1 MGPLRKIVNRGLLIT
16 LVAIAVVEVLAA
28 GVFAIPTLIA
38 LFAVVALAAF
48 IGGTRAGLVST
59 ALVSLYAVYYYSIPG
74 QLLRYTDGNFVRLL
88 LTPVTSV
95 TVVLIVGSLRHAVQ
109 ISREQLRR
117 QLRFSEAI
125 DDSLAEGVYA
135 LDHGGRVTF
144 LNPAAERILGW
155 TQAELLGKVIH
166 DVIHFQHADGTRYPR
181 EECTG
186 LEVLRSGIIYCNDDD
201 VFTRKDGT
209 ILPVAYSSSPIEVD
223 GQIEGVVVAFRDM
236 TERKRI
242 ERDLRTSEAKLRLIT
257 SQMPAHAWTT
267 DTDLRV
273 TSVLG
278 SGLAHLGID
287 SSRYSGK
294 TVYDLVKA
302 EAQGQDQIHPVV
314 KAHLLA
320 LQGEAARY
328 DRRLADRILEARVE
342 PLRDAQNRI
351 VGTLGLA
358 LDVTERRRAEE
369 ALRASEE
376 RFRSLVQNASDIIT
390 VIQPNGTVLYQSP
403 AIEHVLGYKPD
414 DLVGKDFFQVVPIHP
429 DDLDRT
435 RDLLAELLRDP
446 GGRVAGELRLRHAN
460 GSWRDI
466 AASAKNLLDDAA
478 VGGIV
483 TNYHDVSAR
492 KRDERRLQAQYEV
505 SRTLATG
512 VSLEEA
518 APQILHAI
526 GECLEWDYGGLWLVD
541 ARANVL
547 RCVEDWHPVDAAFP
561 KVAAINRNATFAKGI
576 GLPGRAW
583 ESGGAVWIVDAVKES
598 NFPRLITAGSEGLH
612 GGFGL
617 PLLIG
622 PDVIGVLEFFS
633 REIREPEPD
642 LLDLT
647 GSLGRQIGL
656 FITRQRALEALR
668 ESEGRKAAVLE
679 SALDAIITIDQA
691 GTIVE
696 FNPAAETTFGYP
708 SAMAI
713 GREMADLIVPP
724 ALRDR
729 HRQGLARYLATGA
742 GPMLGRRIEMS
753 AVRADESEFPV
764 ELFIARM
771 PTAGPPLFTGYLR
784 DITERRLAEETIRMR
799 AGQQAALADLG
810 RRALAIPDLSAVM
823 DQAAHIVAATLR
835 VDYCTILELSPGTG
849 ALLRAGAGWKDG
861 YIGNATVDAGDGSL
875 AGYALLAGGTVV
887 IEDLGKE
894 TRFRIPPLLRDHGVV
909 SSVAVIIHDQD
920 RPFGVLGAHATISRA
935 FNADDVHF
943 LEAISNVISRA
954 LQRRNL
960 ERQLLLERDEAE
972 RLAELDRLRKEFIS
986 TVSHDLRTPLT
997 AIRAGLGMVE
1007 TSALDRLRPDEQRL
1021 VSNVRRNADRLRLL
1035 IDDLVTLNQLEAG
1048 ALRLDREPLDL
1059 RTVVADAMSAV
1070 HAQIDEKQQQ
1080 LEVDLPE
1087 PLPAEGDVRRLG
1099 QVVVNVLANAHQHTP
1114 SGTHIRVT
1122 GRPVDGQVQLSV
1134 CDTGPGIPPAE
1145 LEPIFQRFHRYDHVQ
1160 GGSGLGLAIARSM
1173 LELHGGRIWVES
1185 EPGAGATFHIALP
1198 RRKYGEQI

>member
-1 MGPLRKIVNRGLLIT
+1 MVIRGLLIT
-16 LVAIAVVEVLAA
+16 LAAIAVVEVLAA
-28 GVFAIPTLIA
+28 GVLAIPALIA

-48 IGGTRAGLVST
+48 IGGTRAGLVSA
-59 ALVSLYAVYYYSIPG
+59 ALVSLYAVYYFSIPG
-74 QLLRYTDGNFVRLL
+74 QLLHYTDGNFVRLL

-135 LDHGGRVTF
+135 LDRSGRVTF
-144 LNPAAERILGW
+144 LNPAAEQMLGW

-166 DVIHFQHADGTRYPR
+166 DVIHFQHADGTPYPR
-181 EECTG
+181 EECSG
-186 LEVLRSGIIYCNDDD
+186 LEVLRSGIIYRNDDD

-209 ILPVAYSSSPIEVD
+209 IFSVAYSSSPIEVD

-236 TERKRI
+236 TEHKRI
-242 ERDLRTSEAKLRLIT
+242 EQELRTSEAKLRLIT

-273 TSVLG
+273 TSVMGSMLAQLG
-278 SGLAHLGID
+278 VD
-287 SSRYSGK
+287 PSRYSGK
-294 TVYDLVKA
+294 TLHELARVADERQVN
-302 EAQGQDQIHPVV
+302 PTVS
-314 KAHLLA
+314 AHLLA
-320 LQGEAARY
+320 LEGEPANY
-328 DRRLADRILEARVE
+328 DVQLADRIFEARVE
-342 PLRDAQNRI
+342 PLRDAENRI

-358 LDVTERRRAEE
+358 LDVTERRQAEE
-369 ALRASEE
+369 ALRVSEE

-390 VIQPNGTVLYQSP
+390 VIQPNGTILYQSP

-414 DLVGKDFFQVVPIHP
+414 DLVGQDFFQVIAIHP

-435 RDLLAELLRDP
+435 KDLLAELLRDP
-446 GGRVAGELRLRHAN
+446 GGSVAAELRLRHTN

-466 AASAKNLLDDAA
+466 AANAKNLLGDPA

-483 TNYHDVSAR
+483 TNYHDVTER
-492 KRDERRLQAQYEV
+492 KRDERRFEAQYEV
-505 SRTLATG
+505 GRTLA
-512 VSLEEA
+512 EA
-518 APQILHAI
+518 ASLDEAVPRILHAI
-526 GECLEWDYGGLWLVD
+526 GDCLQWDYGALWLVD
-541 ARANVL
+541 ARDNVL
-547 RCVEDWHPVDAAFP
+547 RCVDDWHAASCVFP
-561 KVAAINRNATFAKGI
+561 ELAAINRRVTFNKGL
-576 GLPGRAW
+576 GLPGHAW
-583 ESGGAVWIVDAVKES
+583 ESGGPVWIVDAGNEP
-598 NFPRLITAGSEGLH
+598 NFPRLITAASEGLH

-617 PLLIG
+617 PILIG

-633 REIREPEPD
+633 REIREPERD
-642 LLDLT
+642 LLDMT
-647 GSLGRQIGL
+647 EALGRQIGL
-656 FITRQRALEALR
+656 FVTRQRAREAMQ
-668 ESEGRKAAVLE
+668 ESEARKGAVLE
-679 SALDAIITIDQA
+679 SALDAIITIDHT

-708 SAMAI
+708 RAAAI
-713 GREMADLIVPP
+713 GREMAELIIPP

-729 HRQGLARYLATGA
+729 HRQGLALYLATGE
-742 GPMLGRRIEMS
+742 GPLLGRRIEMR

-784 DITERRLAEETIRMR
+784 DITERKRAEETIRMR
-799 AGQQAALADLG
+799 ARQQTALADLG
-810 RRALAIPDLSAVM
+810 RRALAIPDLSTVM
-823 DQAAHIVAATLR
+823 DQAAHIVVETLQ
-835 VDYCTILELSPGTG
+835 VDYCRILELLPDAGTL
-849 ALLRAGAGWKDG
+849 LLRAGAGWKDG
-861 YIGNATVDAGDGSL
+861 YVGLATVDAGEGSL
-875 AGYALLAGGTVV
+875 AGYALLSGDPVV
-887 IEDLGKE
+887 VEDLGRE
-894 TRFRIPPLLRDHGVV
+894 TRFRIPPLLRDQGVV

-920 RPFGVLGAHATISRA
+920 RPYGVLGADSRIRRA

-943 LEAISNVISRA
+943 LAAVANVISRA
-954 LQRRNL
+954 LQRRAL

-972 RLAELDRLRKEFIS
+972 RLAELDRLRTEFIS
-986 TVSHDLRTPLT
+986 TISHDLRTPLT
-997 AIRAGLGMVE
+997 SIRAGLGMLE
-1007 TSALDRLRPDEQRL
+1007 TSVLSRLRPEEQRL
-1021 VSNVRRNADRLRLL
+1021 VSNVRRNVDRLRLL

-1070 HAQIDEKQQQ
+1070 HTLIGEKQQQ

-1087 PLPAEGDVRRLG
+1087 PLPAEGDARRLG

-1114 SGTHIRVT
+1114 PGTRIRVT
-1122 GRPVDGQVQLSV
+1122 GQRVDGQVQLSV
-1134 CDTGPGIPPAE
+1134 RDTGPGIPPAE
-1145 LEPIFQRFHRYDHVQ
+1145 LEAIFHRFHRYDHAQ

-1173 LELHGGRIWVES
+1173 LELQGGRIWVES